1 MRHIHGTERI
11 RSAVSVLSRELTL
24 CLLLAA
30 MLGPVVAK
38 VLGWPV
44 YTPLDV
50 PLLLHVAILAAFLLV
65 IRFESR
71 PRRMRAAFSR
81 ASWFAL
87 PVLAIA
93 FAALLQ
99 ARSNVFYTAR
109 ALMEGLAVLLILEVG
124 LRDLRRRAVVGS
136 IRVCTPD
143 VPQEHASITSEE
155 WNRSMWLGR
164 GPAIRLADSLT
175 AVVGW
180 AVLASWILIALEHRH
195 VVGPLLLIGGALQ
208 AFAML
213 VLVPDAIASRPA
225 RDHSYLDRVREIAHR
240 KRLIFVRPGR
250 PVHSPQRSSVY
261 RRLACHLADLR
272 GRLPTTR

>member
-1 MRHIHGTERI
+1 MRHIHGMERI
-11 RSAVSVLSRELTL
+11 RSVVSVLSRELTL
-24 CLLLAA
+24 CLLIAA
-30 MLGPVVAK
+30 MLGPVVAS

-50 PLLLHVAILAAFLLV
+50 PLLVHVAILAAFALV
-65 IRFESR
+65 IRLESR

-93 FAALLQ
+93 FAALLNV
-99 ARSNVFYTAR
+99 RSNVFYTAR

-124 LRDLRRRAVVGS
+124 LRELRRRALVGS

-143 VPQEHASITSEE
+143 VAPDRPPVTSGE

-164 GPAIRLADSLT
+164 GPSIRLADSIT
-175 AVVGW
+175 TVVGW
-180 AVLASWILIALEHRH
+180 SVLASWILIALEHRH
-195 VVGPLLLIGGALQ
+195 VVGPLLLLGGALQ
-208 AFAML
+208 SFAML
-213 VLVPDAIASRPA
+213 VLIPDAIASHSSRG
-225 RDHSYLDRVREIAHR
+225 HSYLARVREVAHR
-240 KRLIFVRPGR
+240 KRLVFVRPGR